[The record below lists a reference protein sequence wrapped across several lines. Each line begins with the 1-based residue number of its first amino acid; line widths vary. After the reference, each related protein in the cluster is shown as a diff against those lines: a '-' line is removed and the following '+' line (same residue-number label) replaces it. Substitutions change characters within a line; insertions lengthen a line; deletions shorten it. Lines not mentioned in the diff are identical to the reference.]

1 MALSCTIRVNK
12 TSTGA
17 FPQNKRTDL
26 TLEKKMWTMKYPV
39 KIPYKKKM
47 KALTGKMKTMN
58 LQINVFLRC
67 GPGVTCK
74 FKRLIFS
81 LGIKPF
87 WKIFSLEF

>member
-1 MALSCTIRVNK
+1 MALSCTIRVNT
-12 TSTGA
+12 TSKGA
-17 FPQNKRTDL
+17 FPHKKRTAL
-26 TLEKKMWTMKYPV
+26 TLEKNLKYP
-39 KIPYKKKM
+39 KRKKM
-47 KALTGKMKTMN
+47 KALTGKMKTIN

-81 LGIKPF
+81 PGIKPF